1 MPQRTSGEIMKKLI
15 FALLIFISC
24 TVWAEWVL
32 VVESADGNTTSYVD
46 PTTIKREG
54 TLLKYWTLTDLKVR
68 SKKGYMSFRSREE
81 LDCKKERYRTTS
93 LTSFRDSMLGGR
105 ITSNFNFPNAEWN
118 YIAPDTLDEEV
129 MKYVCAKKL

>member
-1 MPQRTSGEIMKKLI
+1 MKKLI
-15 FALLIFISC
+15 FSLLMFISC
-24 TVWAEWVL
+24 SVWAEWVL

-46 PTTIKREG
+46 PATIRREG

-68 SKKGYMSFRSREE
+68 SKKGYMSWRSREE

-93 LTSFRDSMLGGR
+93 LTAFRDSMLGGR
-105 ITSNFNFPNAEWN
+105 ITENLNFPTAEWN

>member
-1 MPQRTSGEIMKKLI
+1 MVQRTSGEIMKKLI
-15 FALLIFISC
+15 FALLMFISC
-24 TVWAEWVL
+24 SLRAEWVL
-32 VVESADGNTTSYVD
+32 VGEGPSGNKYID
-46 PTTIKREG
+46 PATIRREG
-54 TLLKYWTLTDLKVR
+54 DLIKYWALSNIRVR
-68 SKKGYMSFRSREE
+68 NKEGNMSWRTREE